1 MLFFLHP
8 DIIFV
13 YRTHLIFHQRP
24 HYRFTKHIKITF
36 NAPIIIHIIS
46 QTTFH
51 MKHSSPT
58 YKVLHIN
65 TLYNQTKNFYP

>member
-46 QTTFH
+46 QTTFSYETF
-51 MKHSSPT
+51 KP
-58 YKVLHIN
+58 YL
-65 TLYNQTKNFYP
+65 